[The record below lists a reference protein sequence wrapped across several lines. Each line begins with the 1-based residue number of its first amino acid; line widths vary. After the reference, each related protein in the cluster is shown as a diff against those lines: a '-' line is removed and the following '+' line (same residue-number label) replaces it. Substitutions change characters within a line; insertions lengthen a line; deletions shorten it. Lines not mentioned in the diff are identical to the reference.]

1 MQKPDRFHHFES
13 ISELSRFLQVPEPRH
28 PLVSAIPDHTDF
40 YALRPREQ
48 TVYRFGFFTIS
59 CKQLHGKL
67 KYGRGHYDFS
77 GGSLL
82 FTAPNQ
88 QIAAGPE
95 VSVDKGWALFIHP
108 DLLYGTPL
116 AKRMQE
122 YHFFHYEVNEALH
135 VSNEEKA
142 ILKDCLDHID
152 RECRQGTDKHT
163 QRILVSNIELLL
175 NYCDR
180 FYDRQFYTRAKV
192 NADVVQRFEQLLSE
206 YFARDT
212 LIDTGLPDVGYFAER
227 LNLSNNYLADLMQK
241 FTGKTTIE
249 HIHLGMVN
257 RAKDLLWGSEAT
269 VSEIAYRLGFEHPS
283 HFARVF
289 RAKTGLSLTDY
300 RRLN

>member
-13 ISELSRFLQVPEPRH
+13 ISELNRFLQVPEPRH
-28 PLVSAIPDHTDF
+28 PLVSVIPDHTNF
-40 YALRPREQ
+40 YALRPREAV
-48 TVYRFGFFTIS
+48 VYRFGFYTIS
-59 CKQLHGKL
+59 CKQLKGQL

-88 QIAAGPE
+88 LISTGPDA
-95 VSVDKGWALFIHP
+95 VVDEGWALFIHP

-116 AKRMQE
+116 AKRMQD

-135 VSNEEKA
+135 VSDEEKA
-142 ILKDCLDHID
+142 LLKDCIDKID
-152 RECRQGTDKHT
+152 RECRLGTDKHT
-163 QRILVSNIELLL
+163 QRLLVTNIELLL

-192 NADVVQRFEQLLSE
+192 NADVIQRFEQLLKA
-206 YFARDT
+206 YFAEET
-212 LIDTGLPDVGYFAER
+212 LIDKGLPNVSYFADQ
-227 LNLSNNYLADLMQK
+227 LHLSPNYLADLLQR

-249 HIHLGMVN
+249 HIHLEMID
-257 RAKDLLWGSEAT
+257 RAKDLLWGSPET

-289 RAKTGLSLTDY
+289 RAKTGHSPTSY
-300 RRLN
+300 RQLN

>member
-1 MQKPDRFHHFES
+1 MQKPDLFHHFES
-13 ISELSRFLQVPEPRH
+13 ISELSRFLQAPEPAH
-28 PLVSAIPDHTDF
+28 PLVSVIADHTDF
-40 YALRPREQ
+40 YALRPRKH
-48 TVYRFGFFTIS
+48 TVYRFGFYTIS
-59 CKQLHGKL
+59 CKQLDGRL

-82 FTAPNQ
+82 FTAPEQ

-116 AKRMQE
+116 AKRMQD

-135 VSNEEKA
+135 VSDEEKS
-142 ILKDCLDHID
+142 LLRDCLDKIE
-152 RECRQGTDKHT
+152 RECRQGVDRHT
-163 QRILVSNIELLL
+163 QRLLVSNIELLL

-192 NADVVQRFEQLLSE
+192 NADVVQRFEQLLKA
-206 YFARDT
+206 YFAQDT
-212 LIDTGLPDVGYFAER
+212 LIDSGLPSVGYFAEK
-227 LNLSNNYLADLMQK
+227 LHLSSNYLADLLQK

-249 HIHLGMVN
+249 HIHLEMID
-257 RAKDLLWGSEAT
+257 RAKDLLWGTEET

-289 RAKTGLSLTDY
+289 RAKTGHSPSGY
-300 RRLN
+300 RQLN